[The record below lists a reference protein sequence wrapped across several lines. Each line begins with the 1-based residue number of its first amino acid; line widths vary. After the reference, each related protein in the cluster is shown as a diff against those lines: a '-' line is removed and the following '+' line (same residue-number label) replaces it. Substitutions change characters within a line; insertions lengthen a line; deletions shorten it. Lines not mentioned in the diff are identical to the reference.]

1 MRYLTGILLC
11 IAAAAVAAHDARPNY
26 VEVTETSPDSYLVE
40 WKVPT
45 TIPIV
50 NLPEVVMPASCRESI
65 QVSTR
70 KIVDSLISR
79 VRYECSDVLAGS
91 ELRIEY
97 PLLNPSLTTMFK
109 VKLINGQVHSTLL
122 RPGEN
127 AWVVPETET
136 RAGIARDYLA
146 LGIRHILG
154 GIDHLL
160 FVACLMFIAR
170 TPRRMLITITG
181 FTLAHSLTLALAALG
196 IVNVPIPPLEA
207 AIALSILF
215 LIVEIA
221 RDDRHSLA
229 FRYPVAVSATFGLLH
244 GFGFAAV
251 LNQIGLPQTEL
262 VTGLLFFNIGVEIGQ
277 ILFLLALFVAV
288 ALVRISLRFV
298 KRVRTID
305 QMLAAVRTPATYVI
319 GTVGGFWLI
328 DRLAAF

>member
-11 IAAAAVAAHDARPNY
+11 IAAAAAAAHDARPNY
-26 VEVTETSPDSYLVE
+26 VEVTETSLDSYLVE

-50 NLPEVVMPASCRESI
+50 NLPEVVMPALCRKSI

-70 KIVDSLISR
+70 KVVDSLISR

-97 PLLNPSLTTMFK
+97 PLLNPSLTTMIK

-127 AWVVPETET
+127 AWVVPEAET

-170 TPRRMLITITG
+170 TPRRILITITG
-181 FTLAHSLTLALAALG
+181 FTLAHSLTLALSALG
-196 IVNVPIPPLEA
+196 FVNVPIPPVEA

-215 LIVEIA
+215 LVVEIV
-221 RDDRHSLA
+221 RDDCRSLA
-229 FRYPVAVSATFGLLH
+229 FRYPIAVATSFGLLH

-251 LNQIGLPQTEL
+251 LKQIGLPQTEL

-277 ILFLLALFVAV
+277 ILFLLVVLAGVFLIRMT
-288 ALVRISLRFV
+288 LHLLR
-298 KRVRTID
+298 KVRTTD
-305 QMLAAVRTPATYVI
+305 QMLGAVRIPAMYVI
-319 GTVGGFWLI
+319 GTLTSFWLI
-328 DRLAAF
+328 DRIADF

>member
-11 IAAAAVAAHDARPNY
+11 IAAAVAAAHDARPNY

-70 KIVDSLISR
+70 KVVDSLISR

-97 PLLNPSLTTMFK
+97 PLLNPSLTTMIK

-127 AWVVPETET
+127 AWVVPEAET

-146 LGIRHILG
+146 LGIQHILG

-170 TPRRMLITITG
+170 TPRRILITITG

-196 IVNVPIPPLEA
+196 IVNVPVAPVEA

-215 LIVEIA
+215 LVVEIS
-221 RDDRHSLA
+221 RDERASLA
-229 FRYPVAVSATFGLLH
+229 FRYPIAVSTSFGLLH

-251 LNQIGLPQTEL
+251 LKQIGLPQTEL

-277 ILFLLALFVAV
+277 ILFLLVVLAGVFLIRMM
-288 ALVRISLRFV
+288 LHLLR
-298 KRVRTID
+298 KVRTTD
-305 QMLAAVRTPATYVI
+305 QMLTAVRTPATYVI
-319 GTVGGFWLI
+319 GMLTSFWLI
-328 DRLAAF
+328 DRIADF